1 MGNRKVIQFSFKN
14 NLLNPNILLLRILM
28 FVMNNNLIL
37 NMRNPFIKVK
47 KNSTRIGAIAVNYLF
62 IKNYFVA
69 NVFI

>member
-47 KNSTRIGAIAVNYLF
+47 KIAPGLVLLLLIIFF
-62 IKNYFVA
+62 INYFVA

>member
-1 MGNRKVIQFSFKN
+1 MGNRKVMQFSFKN

-62 IKNYFVA
+62 Y
-69 NVFI
+69 